1 MKKFMVGIL
10 SAVLAMSLVACS
22 NFASKEESGY
32 RIQKV
37 KVKITDDAD
46 LIGKVGI
53 QDSKGKMVDVKPK
66 ALYYEFKMKQQ
77 GQRKFYQND
86 KDEIEAKIIPNE
98 DLKKAS
104 INTVGVNVFDEG
116 HGQFGTGMGIEDFNY
131 MKKGK
136 VDVHY
141 DLGATVKNKEMPLA
155 PSDQKLKKLQQ
166 VARHGK
172 LVITRNNKEIG
183 RYDLETLESVKK

>member
-1 MKKFMVGIL
+1 MKKFMVGTL
-10 SAVLAMSLVACS
+10 SAFLAMSLVACS
-22 NFASKEESGY
+22 NSASKEVSGY
-32 RIQKV
+32 SIQKV
-37 KVKITDDAD
+37 KVKITDDPA
-46 LIGKVGI
+46 LIGEIGI
-53 QDSKGKMVDVKPK
+53 EDSKGKMVDVKPK

-77 GQRKFYQND
+77 GEHKFYQND

-116 HGQFGTGMGIEDFNY
+116 HEQFGTGMGIEEFNY

-141 DLGATVKNKEMPLA
+141 DLGATVKNKEMPMA
-155 PSDQKLKKLQQ
+155 PSDQKLKKLQK
-166 VARHGK
+166 VARHGT

-183 RYDLETLESVKK
+183 RYDLETLEPVKK

>member
-1 MKKFMVGIL
+1 MKKFMVGTL
-10 SAVLAMSLVACS
+10 SAFLAMSLVACS
-22 NFASKEESGY
+22 NSASKEESGY
-32 RIQKV
+32 SIRKV
-37 KVKITDDAD
+37 KVKITDDAN

-77 GQRKFYQND
+77 GKRKFYQND

-116 HGQFGTGMGIEDFNY
+116 HEKFGTGMGIEEFDY

-141 DLGATVKNKEMPLA
+141 DLGATVKNKEMPMA
-155 PSDQKLKKLQQ
+155 PSDQKLKKLQK

>member
-1 MKKFMVGIL
+1 MKKFIMGIS
-10 SAVLAMSLVACS
+10 SALLAVSLVACS
-22 NFASKEESGY
+22 NSASKEEDGY
-32 RIQKV
+32 SIQKV
-37 KVKITDDAD
+37 KVKITDDSN
-46 LIGKVGI
+46 LIGKIGI
-53 QDSKGKMVDVKPK
+53 EDDKGKMVDVKPK

-77 GQRKFYQND
+77 GQDKFYQND

-104 INTVGVNVFDEG
+104 INTVGVNVFDEE
-116 HGQFGTGMGIEDFNY
+116 HDQFSTGMGIEEFNY

-155 PSDQKLKKLQQ
+155 PSNQKLKELQEA
-166 VARHGK
+166 ARHGK

-183 RYDLETLESVKK
+183 RYDLETLESIKK

>member
-1 MKKFMVGIL
+1 MKKFMVGTL
-10 SAVLAMSLVACS
+10 SAFLAMSLVACS
-22 NFASKEESGY
+22 NSASKEESGY
-32 RIQKV
+32 SIQKV
-37 KVKITDDAD
+37 KVKITDAAD

-77 GQRKFYQND
+77 GERKFYQND

-116 HGQFGTGMGIEDFNY
+116 HEHFGTGIGIEEFNY

-141 DLGATVKNKEMPLA
+141 DLGATVKNKEMPMA
-155 PSDQKLKKLQQ
+155 PSDQKLKKLQK

>member
-1 MKKFMVGIL
+1 MVGTL
-10 SAVLAMSLVACS
+10 SAFLAMSLVACS
-22 NFASKEESGY
+22 NSASKEESGY
-32 RIQKV
+32 SIQKV

-77 GQRKFYQND
+77 GKRKFYQND
-86 KDEIEAKIIPNE
+86 KDEIEAKIIPND

-104 INTVGVNVFDEG
+104 INIVGVNVFDEG

-183 RYDLETLESVKK
+183 RYDLETLGSVKK

>member
-1 MKKFMVGIL
+1 MKKFIIGIS
-10 SAVLAMSLVACS
+10 SALLAVSLVACS
-22 NFASKEESGY
+22 NSASKEEDGY
-32 RIQKV
+32 SIQKV
-37 KVKITDDAD
+37 KVKITDDSN
-46 LIGKVGI
+46 LIGKIGI
-53 QDSKGKMVDVKPK
+53 EDDKGKMVNVKPK

-77 GQRKFYQND
+77 GQHKFYQND
-86 KDEIEAKIIPNE
+86 KDEIEAKVIPNE

-104 INTVGVNVFDEG
+104 INTVGVNVFDEE
-116 HGQFGTGMGIEDFNY
+116 HDQFGTGMGIEEFNY

-155 PSDQKLKKLQQ
+155 PSNQKLKELQEA
-166 VARHGK
+166 ARHGK

-183 RYDLETLESVKK
+183 RYDLETLESVEK

>member
-1 MKKFMVGIL
+1 MKKLMVGTL
-10 SAVLAMSLVACS
+10 SAFFAMSLVACS
-22 NFASKEESGY
+22 NSASKEEDGY
-32 RIQKV
+32 SIQKV
-37 KVKITDDAD
+37 KVKITDDSN
-46 LIGKVGI
+46 LIGKI
-53 QDSKGKMVDVKPK
+53 DIEDDKGKMVDVKPK
-66 ALYYEFKMKQQ
+66 ALYYEFKMKRQ

-86 KDEIEAKIIPNE
+86 KDEIEAEIIPNE

-104 INTVGVNVFDEG
+104 INTVDVNVFDEG

-136 VDVHY
+136 Y

>member
-1 MKKFMVGIL
+1 MKKFMVGTL
-10 SAVLAMSLVACS
+10 SAFLAMSLVACS
-22 NFASKEESGY
+22 NSASKEESGY
-32 RIQKV
+32 SIQKV
-37 KVKITDDAD
+37 KVKITDDAN

-77 GQRKFYQND
+77 GKRKFYQND

-104 INTVGVNVFDEG
+104 IHIIGVNVFDDERDR
-116 HGQFGTGMGIEDFNY
+116 FGKGMGIEEFNY

-155 PSDQKLKKLQQ
+155 PSDQKLKNLQK

>member
-1 MKKFMVGIL
+1 
-10 SAVLAMSLVACS
+10 
-22 NFASKEESGY
+22 
-32 RIQKV
+32 
-37 KVKITDDAD
+37 
-46 LIGKVGI
+46 
-53 QDSKGKMVDVKPK
+53 
-66 ALYYEFKMKQQ
+66 MKQQ
-77 GQRKFYQND
+77 GKRKFYQND

-116 HGQFGTGMGIEDFNY
+116 HKQCGTGMGIEEFDY

-141 DLGATVKNKEMPLA
+141 DLGATVKNKEMPMA
-155 PSDQKLKKLQQ
+155 PSDQKLKKLQK

-172 LVITRNNKEIG
+172 LSSR
-183 RYDLETLESVKK
+183 ETTKKLADMI

>member
-1 MKKFMVGIL
+1 VKKFIMGIS
-10 SAVLAMSLVACS
+10 SALLAVSLVACS
-22 NFASKEESGY
+22 NSASKEEDGY
-32 RIQKV
+32 SIQKV
-37 KVKITDDAD
+37 KVKITDDSN
-46 LIGKVGI
+46 LIGKIGI
-53 QDSKGKMVDVKPK
+53 EDDKGKMVDVKPK

-77 GQRKFYQND
+77 GQHKFYQND

-104 INTVGVNVFDEG
+104 INTVGVNVFDEE
-116 HGQFGTGMGIEDFNY
+116 HDQFSTGMGIEEFNY

-141 DLGATVKNKEMPLA
+141 DLGATVKNKEMPLV
-155 PSDQKLKKLQQ
+155 PSNQKLKELQEA
-166 VARHGK
+166 ARHGK

-183 RYDLETLESVKK
+183 RYDLETLESIKK

>member
-1 MKKFMVGIL
+1 
-10 SAVLAMSLVACS
+10 MSLVACS
-22 NFASKEESGY
+22 NSASKEESGY
-32 RIQKV
+32 SIQKV
-37 KVKITDDAD
+37 KVKITDDAN

-53 QDSKGKMVDVKPK
+53 QDSKKMVDVKPK

-77 GQRKFYQND
+77 GKRKFYQND

-116 HGQFGTGMGIEDFNY
+116 HEQFGTGMGIEEFNY
-131 MKKGK
+131 MKKEK
-136 VDVHY
+136 SMCTTIWVRLLKQRNASRSVRSEI
-141 DLGATVKNKEMPLA
+141 KNL
-155 PSDQKLKKLQQ
+155 QK
-166 VARHGK
+166 VARQGK

-183 RYDLETLESVKK
+183 RYDLETLESVKN

>member
-1 MKKFMVGIL
+1 MKKFMVGTL
-10 SAVLAMSLVACS
+10 SAFLAMSLVACS
-22 NFASKEESGY
+22 NSASKQESGY
-32 RIQKV
+32 SIQKV
-37 KVKITDDAD
+37 KVKITDDPA
-46 LIGKVGI
+46 LIGEIGI
-53 QDSKGKMVDVKPK
+53 EDSKGKMVDVKPK

-104 INTVGVNVFDEG
+104 IHIIGVNVFDDERDR
-116 HGQFGTGMGIEDFNY
+116 FGKGMGIEEFNY

-141 DLGATVKNKEMPLA
+141 GLGATVKNKEMPMA
-155 PSDQKLKKLQQ
+155 PSNQKLKKLQK

-172 LVITRNNKEIG
+172 LVITRNNKEID
-183 RYDLETLESVKK
+183 RYDLETLESVKN

>member
-1 MKKFMVGIL
+1 MKKFIMGIS
-10 SAVLAMSLVACS
+10 SALLAVSLVACS
-22 NFASKEESGY
+22 NSASKEEDGY
-32 RIQKV
+32 SIQKV
-37 KVKITDDAD
+37 KVKITDDSN
-46 LIGKVGI
+46 LIGKIGI
-53 QDSKGKMVDVKPK
+53 EDDKGKMVDVKPK

-77 GQRKFYQND
+77 GQHKFYQND

-104 INTVGVNVFDEG
+104 INTVGVNVFDEE
-116 HGQFGTGMGIEDFNY
+116 HDQFGTGMGIEEFNY

-155 PSDQKLKKLQQ
+155 PSNQKLKELQEA
-166 VARHGK
+166 ARHGK

-183 RYDLETLESVKK
+183 RYDLETLESVEK

>member
-1 MKKFMVGIL
+1 MKKFMVGTL
-10 SAVLAMSLVACS
+10 SAFLTMSLVACS
-22 NFASKEESGY
+22 NSASKEESGY
-32 RIQKV
+32 SIQKV
-37 KVKITDDAD
+37 KVKITDDPA
-46 LIGKVGI
+46 LIGGI
-53 QDSKGKMVDVKPK
+53 GIEDSKGKMVDVKPK

-77 GQRKFYQND
+77 GERKFYQND

-116 HGQFGTGMGIEDFNY
+116 HEQFGTGTGIEEFDY

-141 DLGATVKNKEMPLA
+141 DLGATVKNKEMPMA
-155 PSDQKLKKLQQ
+155 PSGQKLKKLQK

>member
-1 MKKFMVGIL
+1 MKKFIMGIS
-10 SAVLAMSLVACS
+10 SALLAVSLVACS
-22 NFASKEESGY
+22 NSASKQEDGY
-32 RIQKV
+32 SIQKV
-37 KVKITDDAD
+37 KVKITDDSN
-46 LIGKVGI
+46 LIGKMGI
-53 QDSKGKMVDVKPK
+53 EDDKGKMVDVKPK

-77 GQRKFYQND
+77 GQHKFYQND

-104 INTVGVNVFDEG
+104 INTVGVNVFDEE
-116 HGQFGTGMGIEDFNY
+116 HDQFGTGMGIEEFNY

-141 DLGATVKNKEMPLA
+141 DLGATVKNNEMPLA
-155 PSDQKLKKLQQ
+155 PSNQKLKELQE
-166 VARHGK
+166 AAKHGK

>member
-1 MKKFMVGIL
+1 VKKFIMGIS
-10 SAVLAMSLVACS
+10 SALLAVSLVACS
-22 NFASKEESGY
+22 NSASKEEDGY
-32 RIQKV
+32 SIQKV
-37 KVKITDDAD
+37 KVKITDDSN
-46 LIGKVGI
+46 LIGKIGI
-53 QDSKGKMVDVKPK
+53 EDDKGKMVDVKPK

-77 GQRKFYQND
+77 GQDKFYQND

-104 INTVGVNVFDEG
+104 INTVGVNVFDEE
-116 HGQFGTGMGIEDFNY
+116 HDQFGTGMGIEEFNY

-155 PSDQKLKKLQQ
+155 PSNQKLKELQE
-166 VARHGK
+166 AAKHGK